1 MGTAASSGTLHT
13 SPYEANEMAPDPCG
27 HLIDHSHIP
36 DFEVRLI
43 VKISLTVIY
52 GLILLAG
59 IVGNSVTIQ
68 TTKVLRDKGYLQK
81 GVTEH
86 MISLA
91 CSDLLVI
98 LLGMPVELY
107 SVIWFPFSSTYGN
120 VTCKV
125 YCFLFETC
133 SYATI
138 FHVAT
143 LSFERYMA
151 ICHPFRFKA
160 VSGTWVVKVMIC
172 FAWLTAVCV
181 ALPLIFAMGAEY
193 PLSPMSGRRSLCN
206 SSTPYHLNGNYT
218 LCTNLHS
225 KWAAFQAS
233 IFSGFAVY
241 IVVLAAVAFMCRKMM
256 VILMLTKKGT
266 ISVKGQSRISGS
278 NEMTKS
284 NSTEAKSAR
293 KQTILFLGLI
303 VLTLAVC
310 WMPNQILRI
319 MAASV
324 PKQEWTVH
332 YFRAYM
338 TLLPVADT
346 FFYLSSVVNPLLYN
360 ISSKQFRDVFIQV
373 LRCRLTL
380 EHVNV
385 EKLRRV
391 HLNSAASSAN
401 YKRPLISMSFK
412 RNSSTSRQNSCRTFK
427 SLPGQESSSVP
438 MTSQQVDMEVVAQAI
453 SGRNGVCESE
463 I

>member
-1 MGTAASSGTLHT
+1 MI
-13 SPYEANEMAPDPCG
+13 MAEEDSCG
-27 HLIDHSHIP
+27 HFIDHSHIP
-36 DFEVRLI
+36 DFEVRLV
-43 VKISLTVIY
+43 VKVSLTVIY
-52 GLILLAG
+52 GIILLAG

-81 GVTEH
+81 GVTDH

-107 SVIWFPFSSTYGN
+107 SVIWFPFSSTHGN
-120 VTCKV
+120 ITCKV
-125 YCFLFETC
+125 YCFLFEAC

-160 VSGTWVVKVMIC
+160 VSGTRIVKLMIC
-172 FAWLTAVCV
+172 FAWLTSVCV

-193 PLSPMSGRRSLCN
+193 PLSPMSGRRSQCN
-206 SSTPYHLNGNYT
+206 TSTSYRWSGNFT

-225 KWAAFQAS
+225 KWTAFQAS
-233 IFSGFAVY
+233 IFTAFAFY
-241 IVVLAAVAFMCRKMM
+241 IVVLASVAFMCRKMM
-256 VILMLTKKGT
+256 VILMVAKKET
-266 ISVKGQSRISGS
+266 ITLKGRPGATVT

-284 NSTEAKSAR
+284 SSTEARSAR
-293 KQTILFLGLI
+293 KQTIVFLGLI
-303 VLTLAVC
+303 VLTLTLC
-310 WMPNQILRI
+310 WMPNQVLRI
-319 MAASV
+319 MAASI
-324 PKQEWTVH
+324 PKQEWTVS

-360 ISSKQFRDVFIQV
+360 ISSKQFRDVFLQV
-373 LRCRLTL
+373 LHCHLTL
-380 EHVNV
+380 EHINV
-385 EKLRRV
+385 ERLRRV
-391 HLNSAASSAN
+391 HLHSAASSTN
-401 YKRPLISMSFK
+401 YKRPLVSMSLK
-412 RNSSTSRQNSCRTFK
+412 RNSTATPQNKSQTF
-427 SLPGQESSSVP
+427 SLSGQERSLVTMPSHQGHSDGTKPV
-438 MTSQQVDMEVVAQAI
+438 TSG
-453 SGRNGVCESE
+453 SNGVYESE

>member
-1 MGTAASSGTLHT
+1 
-13 SPYEANEMAPDPCG
+13 MAKEDPCG
-27 HLIDHSHIP
+27 QLIDHSHIP
-36 DFEVRLI
+36 DFEVRLV

-52 GLILLAG
+52 GIIFLAG

-68 TTKVLRDKGYLQK
+68 TTKLLRDKGYLQK
-81 GVTEH
+81 GVTDH

-107 SVIWFPFSSTYGN
+107 SVIWFPFSSSYGN
-120 VTCKV
+120 ITCKV
-125 YCFLFETC
+125 YCFLFEAC

-160 VSGTWVVKVMIC
+160 VSGTWMVKLMIC
-172 FAWLTAVCV
+172 FAWLTSVCV

-193 PLSPMSGRRSLCN
+193 PLSPMSGRHSQCN
-206 SSTPYHLNGNYT
+206 TSTSFHMNGNFT

-225 KWAAFQAS
+225 KWLAFQAS
-233 IFSGFAVY
+233 IFSAFAVY
-241 IVVLAAVAFMCRKMM
+241 IVVLVSVAFMCRRMM
-256 VILMLTKKGT
+256 VILMVTKKGT
-266 ISVKGQSRISGS
+266 ITVKGQPGTSVTT
-278 NEMTKS
+278 EMTKS
-284 NSTEAKSAR
+284 DCSEARSAR
-293 KQTILFLGLI
+293 KQTTVFLGLI
-303 VLTLAVC
+303 VLTLTFC
-310 WMPNQILRI
+310 WMPNQVLRI

-360 ISSKQFRDVFIQV
+360 ISSKQFRDVFLQV
-373 LRCRLTL
+373 LRCHLTL

-385 EKLRRV
+385 EKLRRA
-391 HLNSAASSAN
+391 HLNSAASAN

-412 RNSSTSRQNSCRTFK
+412 RHSMATHQNSCQTSRK
-427 SLPGQESSSVP
+427 QPGQESRGVP
-438 MTSQQVDMEVVAQAI
+438 MTSQQDHTAIMVQAT
-453 SGRNGVCESE
+453 SGRNGLCESE